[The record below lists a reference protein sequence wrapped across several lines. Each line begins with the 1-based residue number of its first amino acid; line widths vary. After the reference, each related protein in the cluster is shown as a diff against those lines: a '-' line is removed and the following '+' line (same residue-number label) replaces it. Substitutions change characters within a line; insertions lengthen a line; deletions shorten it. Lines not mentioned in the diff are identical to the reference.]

1 MSLPSLNKV
10 ITYLRS
16 DHDQTPERS
25 PWCPSTL
32 WYHNQERAHST
43 CHQVPQE
50 QKQRPH
56 FTQSHKERKI
66 RKAYLAWNLKKNY
79 RGVKP
84 HSFVWYSSQRR
95 EEQQRG
101 NGATRRGME
110 PGDHRF
116 WASSFPV
123 RSQASDVHV
132 HPSTGEVLRTVS
144 THFLRYCQR
153 EWQAECPIWHIFFRE
168 NSFGSIGFA
177 PNSDSKIVEGGQN
190 CSAKSQQNAPP

>member
-66 RKAYLAWNLKKNY
+66 RKAYLA
-79 RGVKP
+79 
-84 HSFVWYSSQRR
+84 
-95 EEQQRG
+95 
-101 NGATRRGME
+101 
-110 PGDHRF
+110 
-116 WASSFPV
+116 
-123 RSQASDVHV
+123 
-132 HPSTGEVLRTVS
+132 
-144 THFLRYCQR
+144 
-153 EWQAECPIWHIFFRE
+153 
-168 NSFGSIGFA
+168 
-177 PNSDSKIVEGGQN
+177 
-190 CSAKSQQNAPP
+190 